1 MLTAVQAYYDGKQ
14 VVMDEQDRAYL
25 NAGDR
30 LVITVLNNATS
41 AVPSAL
47 AEKRLR
53 MLEEERHVRPSGRSV
68 EEIDRYIAELR
79 DEDRI

>member
-1 MLTAVQAYYDGKQ
+1 MQTAVQAYYDGKQ
-14 VVMDEQDRAYL
+14 VVVDEQDRAYL

-30 LVITVLNNATS
+30 LVITVLESASS
-41 AVPSAL
+41 AVPAAL

-53 MLEEERHVRPSGRSV
+53 MLEEERHVRPSRRSV
-68 EEIDRYIAELR
+68 EEIDRYLAELR

>member
-14 VVMDEQDRAYL
+14 VVVDEQDRAYL

-30 LVITVLNNATS
+30 LVITVLDNATS
-41 AVPSAL
+41 SVSSAL

-53 MLEEERHVRPSGRSV
+53 MLEEERYVQPSGRSV